1 MVEVEL
7 VDVSWLL
14 TVCEQE
20 SKVKLVELP
29 LGHSLKQTLH
39 PLWVVTH
46 ERVQD
51 CPLQK
56 RVKSKERSRDEE
68 NDDKVEG
75 LIIGEA
81 IIILL
86 MDIEKG

>member
-7 VDVSWLL
+7 ADEGWLL

-20 SKVKLVELP
+20 SKVKEFELP

-39 PLWVVTH
+39 PVWVATQ
-46 ERVQD
+46 ERMQD
-51 CPLQK
+51 CPFVRSVRTRDK
-56 RVKSKERSRDEE
+56 SRDEE

-75 LIIGEA
+75 LIIDEA

-86 MDIEKG
+86 IDIENG